1 MIESRAAK
9 QPKPPNARQ
18 LLNEWNVK
26 VYAGVVAGVIAA
38 LIIYHWAQWI
48 KRRTSRSPRTGSSSP
63 LAKASRK
70 IRSLLVRKAPGFPTG
85 GHALLTI
92 AFVGI
97 NIVMSFHHVD
107 KAKMSNF
114 AARFGWMSTANMT
127 LCVFFGL
134 KNTPL
139 GVLTG
144 HSYERLNFFHRLAGY
159 AAVLQM
165 LLHAIFYMV
174 YYGMQDRWSTLL
186 EVQNWEGIG
195 AGFAMLLLLM
205 GLARNLGYE
214 WFYVSHL
221 VGFLLAVI
229 FTGLHRPYWIWKIPV
244 AMVFIAAIWGLDR
257 LIRGSRMLYNLVNN
271 SATIHR
277 LPDNGVRLVIKK
289 PLSGATPGSH
299 CFVWIPGVRPFQTHP
314 FTIVS
319 NTPHGGLELVL
330 SSYDGF
336 TKALHDLANT
346 EAGTTVWASV
356 DGPYGA
362 FPNPKNYDKVVLIA
376 GGSGATFTF
385 GLATSLLQHL
395 ESESH
400 KRVDFIWAVRKRENL
415 EWFTDHLQ
423 SLSQHGAGVNVL
435 LHVTRE
441 GSTASL
447 SESSENVSSPT
458 SLKSPNE
465 KVDALLPESG
475 MEQNKEAVP
484 STAAVPQGDR
494 SLGLEGLCDIKFD
507 KLRAGEAITQTLQSA
522 APGQRVLIAACGPQ
536 SLTEIVQNAA
546 AHCIATGDIS
556 IEVHCENFGW

>member
-1 MIESRAAK
+1 MA
-9 QPKPPNARQ
+9 
-18 LLNEWNVK
+18 
-26 VYAGVVAGVIAA
+26 
-38 LIIYHWAQWI
+38 
-48 KRRTSRSPRTGSSSP
+48 
-63 LAKASRK
+63 
-70 IRSLLVRKAPGFPTG
+70 
-85 GHALLTI
+85 
-92 AFVGI
+92 
-97 NIVMSFHHVD
+97 
-107 KAKMSNF
+107 
-114 AARFGWMSTANMT
+114 

-195 AGFAMLLLLM
+195 AGFAMVLLLM

-271 SATIHR
+271 SATIYR

-400 KRVDFIWAVRKRENL
+400 KRVDFIWAVRKRGL
-415 EWFTDHLQ
+415 S
-423 SLSQHGAGVNVL
+423 SLINNTCGVNANVCDRKSRMVHGSPSVTEPTRRRGERVTARYPRGLHGL
-435 LHVTRE
+435 LERVVRKCLIAHFPEVTERE
-441 GSTASL
+441 G
-447 SESSENVSSPT
+447 
-458 SLKSPNE
+458 
-465 KVDALLPESG
+465 
-475 MEQNKEAVP
+475 
-484 STAAVPQGDR
+484 
-494 SLGLEGLCDIKFD
+494 
-507 KLRAGEAITQTLQSA
+507 
-522 APGQRVLIAACGPQ
+522 
-536 SLTEIVQNAA
+536 
-546 AHCIATGDIS
+546 
-556 IEVHCENFGW
+556 

>member
-1 MIESRAAK
+1 MIEPRAAK
-9 QPKPPNARQ
+9 KSKPPNARQ

-48 KRRTSRSPRTGSSSP
+48 RRKTSKSTRTGSSSP

-70 IRSLLVRKAPGFPTG
+70 IRSLLVRKVPGFPTG

-92 AFVGI
+92 AFIGV

-107 KAKMSNF
+107 KEKMSNF
-114 AARFGWMSTANMT
+114 AARFGWMSTANMA

-134 KNTPL
+134 KNTLL

-144 HSYERLNFFHRLAGY
+144 HSYERLNFFHRR
-159 AAVLQM
+159 QN
-165 LLHAIFYMV
+165 
-174 YYGMQDRWSTLL
+174 RWSTLL

-195 AGFAMLLLLM
+195 AGLAMLLLLM
-205 GLARNLGYE
+205 GLARNFGYE
-214 WFYVSHL
+214 WFYVSHM
-221 VGFLLAVI
+221 VGFLLAII

-271 SATIHR
+271 SATIYR

-336 TKALHDLANT
+336 TKALHDRANT

-362 FPNPKNYDKVVLIA
+362 FSNPKKHDKVVLIA

-385 GLATSLLQHL
+385 GLATNLLQHL

-435 LHVTRE
+435 FHITRE
-441 GSTASL
+441 GSVASL
-447 SESSENVSSPT
+447 SELSELNVSSPT
-458 SLKSPNE
+458 SLKSPKE
-465 KVDALLPESG
+465 KVEALLPEPG
-475 MEQNKEAVP
+475 TEQSKETLP
-484 STAAVPQGDR
+484 STVAVPQGDR

-546 AHCIATGDIS
+546 AHCIASGEIS

>member
-1 MIESRAAK
+1 MIEPRAAK
-9 QPKPPNARQ
+9 KPKPPNARQ

-26 VYAGVVAGVIAA
+26 VYAGVIAGVIAV
-38 LIIYHWAQWI
+38 LILYNWAQRI
-48 KRRTSRSPRTGSSSP
+48 RRKTSNSPRTGPPSS
-63 LAKASRK
+63 LAKASRM
-70 IRSLLVRKAPGFPTG
+70 A
-85 GHALLTI
+85 
-92 AFVGI
+92 
-97 NIVMSFHHVD
+97 
-107 KAKMSNF
+107 
-114 AARFGWMSTANMT
+114 TANIS

-165 LLHAIFYMV
+165 LLHAISYMV
-174 YYGMQDRWSTLL
+174 YYGMQNRWSSML
-186 EVQNWEGIG
+186 EAQNWEGIG
-195 AGFAMLLLLM
+195 AGSALLLLLM

-229 FTGLHRPYWIWKIPV
+229 FIGLHRPYWIWKIPV
-244 AMVFIAAIWGLDR
+244 AMVFVAAIWGLDR
-257 LIRGSRMLYNLVNN
+257 LIRASRMLYNLVNN
-271 SATIHR
+271 SATIYR

-289 PLSGATPGSH
+289 PLSGAIPGSH
-299 CFVWIPGVRPFQTHP
+299 CFVWIPGIRPFQTHP

-336 TKALHDLANT
+336 TKALHDRASNET
-346 EAGTTVWASV
+346 GTTVWASV

-362 FPNPKNYDKVVLIA
+362 FPNPKNYEKVILIA

-395 ESESH
+395 ETQTH
-400 KRVDFIWAVRKRENL
+400 MRVDFIWAVRKR

-423 SLSQHGAGVNVL
+423 SLSQHGAGLNVL

-441 GSTASL
+441 GSMTSL
-447 SESSENVSSPT
+447 SESSELNAPLPT

-465 KVDALLPESG
+465 KVEALLPEPG
-475 MEQNKEAVP
+475 TEQSKETFPSKTTVP
-484 STAAVPQGDR
+484 RRDSSV
-494 SLGLEGLCDIKFD
+494 GLEGLCDIKFD

-522 APGQRVLIAACGPQ
+522 APGQRVLIAACGPP
-536 SLTEIVQNAA
+536 SLTDVVQNAA
-546 AHCIATGDIS
+546 SCCIASGEIS
-556 IEVHCENFGW
+556 IDVHCENFGW

>member
-1 MIESRAAK
+1 
-9 QPKPPNARQ
+9 
-18 LLNEWNVK
+18 
-26 VYAGVVAGVIAA
+26 
-38 LIIYHWAQWI
+38 
-48 KRRTSRSPRTGSSSP
+48 
-63 LAKASRK
+63 
-70 IRSLLVRKAPGFPTG
+70 
-85 GHALLTI
+85 
-92 AFVGI
+92 
-97 NIVMSFHHVD
+97 
-107 KAKMSNF
+107 MSNF
-114 AARFGWMSTANMT
+114 AARFGWMSTANMA

-139 GVLTG
+139 GVLTR
-144 HSYERLNFFHRLAGY
+144 HSYEILNFFHRLAGY
-159 AAVLQM
+159 AAVLKM

-174 YYGMQDRWSTLL
+174 YYGMQNRWSILL

-195 AGFAMLLLLM
+195 ADFAMLLLLM

-214 WFYVSHL
+214 WFY
-221 VGFLLAVI
+221 
-229 FTGLHRPYWIWKIPV
+229 KIPV

-271 SATIHR
+271 SAAIYR

-299 CFVWIPGVRPFQTHP
+299 CFVWIPGVRPLQTYP

-336 TKALHDLANT
+336 TKALHDRANT

-362 FPNPKNYDKVVLIA
+362 FPNPKNYNKVVLIA
-376 GGSGATFTF
+376 SGSGATFTF
-385 GLATSLLQHL
+385 GLTTSLLQHL
-395 ESESH
+395 ESEFH

-435 LHVTRE
+435 LHVTWE

-447 SESSENVSSPT
+447 SESSELNVSSPT

-465 KVDALLPESG
+465 KVEALLPEPGTEES
-475 MEQNKEAVP
+475 KETLP
-484 STAAVPQGDR
+484 STVVVPQGDR

-507 KLRAGEAITQTLQSA
+507 KLRAGEAISQTLQSA
-522 APGQRVLIAACGPQ
+522 APSQRVLIAACGPQ
-536 SLTEIVQNAA
+536 SLTEIFQNAA
-546 AHCIATGDIS
+546 AHCIASGEIS